1 MWLINQCSST
11 ITSTGVMAQMS
22 NVNHFQ
28 LKSGSSVMTLIT
40 KCQSPTI
47 KVKYKCDDLVNQ
59 SSVNHQQW
67 SLSIVSWIVLYQST
81 INPQVG
87 LNCTKKTESQL
98 FQRTSTMLE
107 LPGLVS
113 SPTTFS
119 NHATLDASQWCIR
132 CKGELHGHYANTT
145 IGW

>member
-1 MWLINQCSST
+1 
-11 ITSTGVMAQMS
+11 MALMS

-28 LKSGSSVMTLIT
+28 LKSSSSVMTLIT
-40 KCQSPTI
+40 KCQSPTV

-59 SSVNHQQW
+59 V
-67 SLSIVSWIVLYQST
+67 SITNSDHYQLLVLIVLYQST
-81 INPQVG
+81 INPQVR

-98 FQRTSTMLE
+98 FQRTITILE

-119 NHATLDASQWCIR
+119 NHATIDASQWCIR
-132 CKGELHGHYANTT
+132 CKGAH
-145 IGW
+145 